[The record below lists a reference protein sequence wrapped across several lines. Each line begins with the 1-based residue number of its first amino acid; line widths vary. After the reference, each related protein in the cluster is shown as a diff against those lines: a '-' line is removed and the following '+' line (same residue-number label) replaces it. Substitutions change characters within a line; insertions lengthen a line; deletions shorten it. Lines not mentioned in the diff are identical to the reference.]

1 MVATRR
7 GRKPVATWMQGR
19 RRSVARRLT
28 AEFVGTAFLV
38 ATIVGS
44 GIAGDRLSDSTGLA
58 LAINAIAVGGV
69 LVALILAFG
78 PASGAHFN
86 PVVSLAQAALGG
98 MRWPEVPAYVAVQCI
113 GGILGAVA
121 GNLMFEESAIAI
133 SDTDRLSA
141 GLVFAEVV
149 ATFGLL
155 AVIFGCARARR
166 PATSVAFAVGPK
178 SQRRSSLQPQRRLR
192 ILPSRSA
199 ASSPRR
205 SRVSIRS
212 RLLPSLPRS
221 SSEPPSAQACSGTST
236 QTCPKP
242 PSARQFPATS

>member
-1 MVATRR
+1 M
-7 GRKPVATWMQGR
+7 
-19 RRSVARRLT
+19 ARRLT
-28 AEFVGTAFLV
+28 AEFVGTAFLL

-58 LAINAIAVGGV
+58 LAINAIAVGAV

-78 PASGAHFN
+78 PASGGHFN

-98 MRWPEVPAYVAVQCI
+98 MRWSEVPPYVAAQCV

-121 GNLMFEESAIAI
+121 GNLMFEEPALAI

-166 PATSVAFAVGPK
+166 PATSVAFAVGAYITAAFFFTASTSFANPAVTLG
-178 SQRRSSLQPQRRLR
+178 RVFTDTFAGIDPQSAVAFAPAQLVGAALGAGLLWYLYPDMPETAERATIPRDELR
-192 ILPSRSA
+192 EEPDLA
-199 ASSPRR
+199 ASTR
-205 SRVSIRS
+205 
-212 RLLPSLPRS
+212 
-221 SSEPPSAQACSGTST
+221 
-236 QTCPKP
+236 
-242 PSARQFPATS
+242 AR